1 MAADNAAALNNDPTQ
16 VMVEALTEGRTEN
29 HREMSSWPER
39 LPASNAPINA
49 GATPGNDSLRVR
61 ARERE
66 HILEVLRRVNGSRKQ
81 AIALL
86 GISERAL
93 RYKLKQYREEGFIH

>member
-1 MAADNAAALNNDPTQ
+1 MKAGRL
-16 VMVEALTEGRTEN
+16 EAGGCR
-29 HREMSSWPER
+29 
-39 LPASNAPINA
+39 
-49 GATPGNDSLRVR
+49 R

-93 RYKLKQYREEGFIH
+93 RYKLKQYREEGFLT

>member
-1 MAADNAAALNNDPTQ
+1 M
-16 VMVEALTEGRTEN
+16 
-29 HREMSSWPER
+29 
-39 LPASNAPINA
+39 
-49 GATPGNDSLRVR
+49 RVR

-93 RYKLKQYREEGFIH
+93 RYKLKQYREEGFLT